1 LKKDQPL
8 YHPDGRVLYE
18 TILEFWMVQKLKQN
32 PKELMNLFQIPEN
45 ENVEW
50 FANQVLFG
58 IGGEKSDIIVLTK
71 NENSIRCR
79 ALVIE
84 LKRDIIDKK
93 ACEQIKKYAYW
104 IAQLVSS
111 QVRTTNPFTITPIII
126 GYRMS
131 RDIEAPQYYNFK
143 IPYSQ
148 PLEVR
153 VEPLRIYTYKAE
165 SNKIYLSEA

>member
-1 LKKDQPL
+1 MKEKNQKILIENANIKPFKPDLTKIKPIYEYLDFSKRDNLKIGRKLKKDQPL

-32 PKELMNLFQIPEN
+32 PKKLMNLFQIPEN

-50 FANQVLFG
+50 FANQILFG

-71 NENSIRCR
+71 NENSIRCK

-93 ACEQIKKYAYW
+93 ACEQINSPLLKNNGFGEGLFA
-104 IAQLVSS
+104 
-111 QVRTTNPFTITPIII
+111 
-126 GYRMS
+126 MS
-131 RDIEAPQYYNFK
+131 F
-143 IPYSQ
+143 
-148 PLEVR
+148 
-153 VEPLRIYTYKAE
+153 
-165 SNKIYLSEA
+165 